1 MFSSNIGID
10 LGTSSVLIYIKGQG
24 IVLQEPSVVAIDIY
38 TKDVIAFGEEA
49 RKMIGKAPSNINVIR
64 PLKEGVISDYSVTEI
79 MLNHFIKKAI
89 GKSSR
94 RPNVAICVPSEI
106 TEVEKR
112 AVKDAAKEAGARE
125 VFIIEEPVAAAIGS
139 GIDITRACGSMI
151 VDIGGGTTDIAVISL
166 GGAVVNKS
174 LKMAGDNFD
183 DAIKKYIKKKYNIL
197 IGDRTAEEIK
207 INVGTVYERT
217 APVSM
222 EIKGRNLV
230 SGLPNNLI
238 ITSEEIYE
246 ALKDCVEIIIE
257 AIHKVLEQT
266 PPELASDICE
276 RGIVMTGGGALIYGL
291 DKAIKQS
298 TGIDTVLADDAISCV
313 ALGTGKYIE
322 YNSKYENDKVGFLRR
337 FLSFFRWR

>member
-1 MFSSNIGID
+1 
-10 LGTSSVLIYIKGQG
+10 
-24 IVLQEPSVVAIDIY
+24 
-38 TKDVIAFGEEA
+38 
-49 RKMIGKAPSNINVIR
+49 
-64 PLKEGVISDYSVTEI
+64 